1 MIFHITQKIT
11 NKRNKDKENKKGEN
25 NNMNGLENREK
36 LVESFNEILQVLD
49 KKLIY
54 ILFENNDLKGKLK
67 GKEDK
72 FLYIQYTDI
81 DEFTLYYDD
90 EFGDGLNVELFKL
103 DIEDILFKG
112 IIVSLMGALADEG
125 VLADKMEKETL
136 EAISKLVGLV
146 NIELDGLLIGLR
158 LNHKKQVVN

>member
-1 MIFHITQKIT
+1 MS
-11 NKRNKDKENKKGEN
+11 
-25 NNMNGLENREK
+25 GLENREK

-136 EAISKLVGLV
+136 EAISKLIDLV
-146 NIELDGLLIGLR
+146 NIELDGLLIELWS
-158 LNHKKQVVN
+158 NHKKQGVN

>member
-1 MIFHITQKIT
+1 
-11 NKRNKDKENKKGEN
+11 
-25 NNMNGLENREK
+25 MNGLENREK

-72 FLYIQYTDI
+72 FLYIQYTDV

-103 DIEDILFKG
+103 NIEDILFKG

>member
-1 MIFHITQKIT
+1 MS
-11 NKRNKDKENKKGEN
+11 
-25 NNMNGLENREK
+25 GLENREK

-103 DIEDILFKG
+103 NIEDILFKG

-136 EAISKLVGLV
+136 EAISKLIGLV
-146 NIELDGLLIGLR
+146 NIELDGLLTGLR